1 MCVQYQS
8 SCAPKLA
15 RVNIGCPVVRTDGR
29 AVYGHV
35 ITKFSG
41 MGRFTYPWCSA
52 GALRAPELRYQ
63 KACYIIRN
71 NAPKWVLTPPQLPS
85 CTFLRLLLILLFSR
99 AVPALS
105 LSTGETVEKDRYC
118 IINNR
123 SHARY
128 VEQC

>member
-35 ITKFSG
+35 ITKFSV

-52 GALRAPELRYQ
+52 GALRAPELRYKDNDQ
-63 KACYIIRN
+63 RKARKEYFKK
-71 NAPKWVLTPPQLPS
+71 NAEKCFVTLFVTL
-85 CTFLRLLLILLFSR
+85 FLRDLKVIIILHGVIQF
-99 AVPALS
+99 
-105 LSTGETVEKDRYC
+105 
-118 IINNR
+118 
-123 SHARY
+123 
-128 VEQC
+128 